1 MSSQGLWGAIE
12 QYWTV
17 EPKVRL
23 HRRNTF
29 FDDCKVSNI
38 DALRFFLGS
47 SVLAIAIIVSWSV
60 ML

>member
-1 MSSQGLWGAIE
+1 MSNQGFYGALK
-12 QYWTV
+12 QFWTV
-17 EPKVRL
+17 EPKARL

-38 DALRFFLGS
+38 DALRLCLVL

-60 ML
+60 IL

>member
-1 MSSQGLWGAIE
+1 MSSQGFYGALK

-17 EPKVRL
+17 NDKPRL
-23 HRRNTF
+23 DRRNTF
-29 FDDCKVSNI
+29 FEDCKVSNI
-38 DALRFFLGS
+38 DALRLGLIS